1 MSGMVTPEQWNPSQ
15 HSADS
20 CQLQLEEY
28 RLTEYWGPA
37 LYLHML
43 QSLTENDRL
52 VNRSIK
58 RIYLLIRAKCPY

>member
-1 MSGMVTPEQWNPSQ
+1 MVTPEQWNPSQ

-43 QSLTENDRL
+43 QSLTDNDRPI
-52 VNRSIK
+52 NRCTEK
-58 RIYLLIRAKCPY
+58 IYLLVRAKCPY